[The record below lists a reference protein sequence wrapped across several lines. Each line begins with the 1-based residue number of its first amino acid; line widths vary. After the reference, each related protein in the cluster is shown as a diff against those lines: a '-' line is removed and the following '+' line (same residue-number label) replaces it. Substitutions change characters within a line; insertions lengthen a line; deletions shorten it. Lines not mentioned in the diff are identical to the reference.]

1 MIGFTKLLCGVAT
14 IGEALNYSRHGEAG
28 VPAHMLQ
35 FTTSERPLVAWNM
48 TRSCNLRC
56 LHCYLDSEDRDY
68 AGELTTEQAKTMID
82 DLAEMGCPVLL
93 FSGGEPLLRKDLFEL
108 GEYAVSKGIRAV
120 ISSNGTL
127 IDEEKARRIAEV
139 GFSYVG
145 ISIDGGPETHDHFR
159 QKKGAFDGAIRGI
172 ENCIRAGVKAGVRL
186 TINQHNYEDLDEVL
200 DIVERH
206 KIPRF
211 CMYHLVYS
219 GRGRELAKQDLTK
232 EQTRRVVERLIEKTY
247 DWNERGI
254 ETEILTTDNHADGVL
269 LEQRLRKINPERA
282 LEITELQKRHGG
294 CSAGRKFANI
304 DWRGD
309 VHPCQFWTH
318 ATLGNVKERKFSEIW
333 TDKNNEFL
341 QKLKHLHE
349 HIGGKRCGICKY
361 KTICGGCRIRA
372 EAVTGDIW
380 GDDPACFLSDEEIR
394 N

>member
-14 IGEALNYSRHGEAG
+14 IGEALNYGRQGDSG

-35 FTTSERPLVAWNM
+35 FTTADRPLVAWNM
-48 TRSCNLRC
+48 TRRCNLRC

-68 AGELTTEQAKTMID
+68 AGELTTDQARAMID
-82 DLAEMGCPVLL
+82 DLAEMGSPVLL

-108 GEYAVSKGIRAV
+108 GEYAISKGIRAV

-127 IDEEKARRIAEV
+127 IDDAKAKRIHEV

-159 QKKGAFDGAIRGI
+159 RQKGAFDAAIRGI
-172 ENCIRAGVKAGVRL
+172 ESCIRAGVKAGVRL
-186 TINQHNYEDLDEVL
+186 TINQHNYDDLERVL
-200 DIVERH
+200 NIVEERR
-206 KIPRF
+206 IPRF

-219 GRGRELAKQDLTK
+219 GRGRELAGQDLTP
-232 EQTRRVVERLIEKTY
+232 EQSRKVAETLIEKTY
-247 DWNERGI
+247 DWHRRGI
-254 ETEILTTDNHADGVL
+254 ETEILTTDNHADGVM
-269 LEQRLRKINPERA
+269 LEKHIRSINPERA

-294 CSAGRKFANI
+294 CSAGRKFANV
-304 DWRGD
+304 DAQGN
-309 VHPCQFWTH
+309 VHACQFWNH
-318 ATLGNVKERKFSEIW
+318 VTLGNVKERRFSEIW
-333 TDKNNEFL
+333 TDENNEFL

-349 HIGGKRCGICKY
+349 HISGKRCGACKY

-372 EAVTGDIW
+372 EAVSGDMW
-380 GDDPACFLSDEEIR
+380 GDDPACYLTDEEIM